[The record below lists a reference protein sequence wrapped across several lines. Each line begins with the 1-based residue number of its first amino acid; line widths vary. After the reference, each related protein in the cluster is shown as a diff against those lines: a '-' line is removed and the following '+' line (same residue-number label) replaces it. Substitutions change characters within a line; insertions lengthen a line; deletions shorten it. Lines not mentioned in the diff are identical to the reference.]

1 MTMLFLKHP
10 TCWPEVRTTV
20 SIIAAPSEI
29 KIGLAREVTF
39 SADCCSGS
47 VGQSFWICP
56 SVVLDLPALHHV
68 RLSVVWPHADD
79 VSTGNE
85 TPGVLLTIYFRC
97 KLMLCRQ
104 TPRLPTL
111 YWPLTPYYID
121 ILIALSDQCLGAG
134 GNDAHPMSLACRFHV
149 QCHRDPASDW
159 FLPAS
164 LLQQP

>member
-1 MTMLFLKHP
+1 MTQRWRWWRSDDADDAALMLMTQRLRWWRSAYAYDAALTLMTMLFLKHP

-68 RLSVVWPHADD
+68 RRYCGGRRPSSSPSGRDGETLVLYFYFAVDSR
-79 VSTGNE
+79 VSSR
-85 TPGVLLTIYFRC
+85 I
-97 KLMLCRQ
+97 
-104 TPRLPTL
+104 LPPKHWRRWL
-111 YWPLTPYYID
+111 YSLG
-121 ILIALSDQCLGAG
+121 LSD
-134 GNDAHPMSLACRFHV
+134 RI
-149 QCHRDPASDW
+149 
-159 FLPAS
+159 
-164 LLQQP
+164 